1 MELQRLQAELGR
13 FVRSTIDSS
22 VLAKCSSRIM
32 SPLRGLDVFFG
43 VFRGLTPTA
52 TDISPLRGWLGCQIF
67 VLIAL
72 SDLKYCLLAMR
83 YQIFVATER
92 KEAIL
97 DPQGKATQHALST
110 LGMNQIG
117 DVRIG
122 KFIRLD
128 VNASSQEEA
137 RTIAE
142 RSSDELLANPIM
154 ETYRIVEI
162 REMA

>member
-1 MELQRLQAELGR
+1 M
-13 FVRSTIDSS
+13 
-22 VLAKCSSRIM
+22 
-32 SPLRGLDVFFG
+32 
-43 VFRGLTPTA
+43 
-52 TDISPLRGWLGCQIF
+52 
-67 VLIAL
+67 LIAL
-72 SDLKYCLLAMR
+72 SDLKYCLSIMR

-110 LGMNQIG
+110 LGMSQVG